1 MGFLIDETCGGL
13 LSTCASEQTPGH
25 LRGESRVD
33 SDSSDGG
40 GNRRMSSAKLISESL
55 DGIRDHRAN
64 VEGLMDNIRSMISE
78 RSCDDLCSSLAKIQ
92 QERVRID
99 EFVASIDDN
108 FDGTPNS
115 KGAVVDGCKRRKTEL
130 DKKVRSLFG
139 SPN

>member
-1 MGFLIDETCGGL
+1 
-13 LSTCASEQTPGH
+13 
-25 LRGESRVD
+25 
-33 SDSSDGG
+33 
-40 GNRRMSSAKLISESL
+40 MSSAKLISESL